1 MSVTFRAFQQCL
13 PLITAINK
21 PVLLRSR
28 HGVGKSEMVYQYAET
43 IGKRVV
49 SRRASQ
55 MTEGDLLG
63 LPKINSDRTEYLP
76 PDWLKESCDEGV
88 VLFLDE
94 LDRATPEV
102 RQGFFQMADSR
113 SIAGWTLHPD
123 TLIFSAVNGGEHGEQ
138 YQVGE
143 MDPAEL
149 DRWTVFDLEP
159 DVEDWLLWA
168 KSDGNINRVI
178 IDFIREE
185 PKHLEHNSDF
195 EPNKVYPS
203 RRSWHRFSDCV
214 NKSTLIE
221 PGSASATLF
230 NVANAFL
237 GLEAAIGFQDFVRNY
252 QKIVTAEDILEKG
265 DLDLIK
271 DFDINDHSALIDKI
285 DDYLQKKYK
294 SLKPKGKDKAKLFD
308 EKLIEKVV
316 DYFVLAP
323 SECAMVLWK
332 KLATLDINVT
342 IQFHKAKNGEFKKH
356 LVSMLQ
362 ADPKLV
368 SSLEKNQKDDEDSDE
383 KEK

>member
-1 MSVTFRAFQQCL
+1 MSVTFKQFQQCL

-43 IGKRVV
+43 IGKSVIE
-49 SRRASQ
+49 RRASQ

-63 LPKINSDRTEYLP
+63 LPKIESDRTEYLP
-76 PDWLKESCDEGV
+76 PAWLKESCDEGV

-113 SIAGWTLHPD
+113 SIAGWTLHSD
-123 TLIFSAVNGGEHGEQ
+123 TLIFAAVNGGDHGAQ

-168 KSDGNINRVI
+168 KSVDIDKVI
-178 IDFIREE
+178 LDFIRDQ
-185 PKHLEHNSDF
+185 PKHLEHLDDF

-203 RRSWHRFSDCV
+203 RRSWDRFASCAKNSNLV
-214 NKSTLIE
+214 EPGKSTAL
-221 PGSASATLF
+221 LF
-230 NVANAFL
+230 NIASAFL
-237 GLEAAIGFQDFVRNY
+237 GLEAGIAFNDFVGKY
-252 QKIVTAEDILEKG
+252 EKVVSAEDILEKG
-265 DLDLIK
+265 RLDLIK

-294 SLKPKGKDKAKLFD
+294 SLKPKGKSKTKEFD
-308 EKLIEKVV
+308 EKLVKAIV

-323 SECAMVLWK
+323 SECAVVLWK
-332 KLATLDINVT
+332 KMTTIDVNIA
-342 IQFHKAKNGEFKKH
+342 IQFHQAENGKFKNH
-356 LVSMLQ
+356 LVSMLKG
-362 ADPKLV
+362 DPKLV
-368 SSLEKNQKDDEDSDE
+368 EDLSKQQDDSVENK
-383 KEK
+383 KE